1 MINILLVD
9 DSAVIKAILKQILT
23 NDPRFNIVGEASN
36 GSDAITK
43 NSLLHPDLIIM
54 DINMPVM
61 NGIEATKIIMTEAP
75 TNIVIFSTEDTAQI
89 GFSGINAG
97 AKEIIPKPNLSSM
110 SAAFYESF
118 KEKLYL
124 LGSKTT
130 HKKMAEKPVVQKTEN
145 DDYNIVMVGASTG
158 GPAAVQTLLKNLG
171 PNLSAPILLTQHIDA
186 SFADHYTPWLSETTG
201 LDVKF
206 AQDGQICEKGKVYVA
221 PPDYHMTIEGN
232 SESGH
237 YKIKLNQDK
246 PVHFLRPA
254 VDPMFFSGASVAGKH
269 CIGIL
274 LTGMGRDGA
283 DGCIELKK
291 ADAYTI
297 CESEETCAVFG
308 MPKAAIDEGGAKT
321 VLPVYAI
328 GEYVYGLLG
337 K

>member
-23 NDPRFNIVGEASN
+23 NDPRFNIVGEAAN
-36 GSDAITK
+36 GRDAVSK

-75 TNIVIFSTEDTAQI
+75 TNIVIFSTEDTAKI
-89 GFSGINAG
+89 GFEGINAG
-97 AKEIIPKPNLSSM
+97 AKDIISKPDLASS
-110 SAAFYESF
+110 SQAFYESF
-118 KEKLYL
+118 KEKLFQ
-124 LGSKTT
+124 LGSKTSQ
-130 HKKMAEKPVVQKTEN
+130 KRIIEKPDVIKDN
-145 DDYNIVMVGASTG
+145 DDSYNIIMVGASTG
-158 GPAAVQTLLKNLG
+158 GPAAVQTLFKHLGSNL
-171 PNLSAPILLTQHIDA
+171 NAPVLLTQHIDA
-186 SFADHYTPWLSETTG
+186 NFADHYTPWLSETTG

-206 AQDGQICEKGKVYVA
+206 ATDGEICENGKVYVA

-232 SESGH
+232 SESGK
-237 YKIKLNQDK
+237 YIIRLNQTN

-283 DGCIELKK
+283 DGCKELKNSG
-291 ADAYTI
+291 AFTI
-297 CESEETCAVFG
+297 CESEETCAVYG
-308 MPKAAIDEGGAKT
+308 MPKAAIDENSAKA

-328 GEYVYGLLG
+328 GEYVHSLLG
-337 K
+337 R